1 MNKDYFDEQKVRA
14 DLARQAQKKKCHGKR
29 PKLPSDGMSKKEL
42 MAMNGAVVTMTPNK
56 PMRYAQF
63 KLLPDHLKKEYLQHL
78 ITTYEANGRMLGEM
92 FGITSQHVNFVIKE
106 LGLPGGKAGKRV
118 SREAEEAW
126 KRFLGVQDAQ
136 GEELTPAEET
146 VEQTPAAEA
155 EAAAQEEVMADE
167 VIGHYG
173 AEHSEPSTCAE
184 EMPLQDDVPERNEST
199 LDGLDLRISGN
210 IAEII
215 HRLFMMSSLFG
226 VDTRYRFRICA
237 DPIKEVT
244 DHAETAG

>member
-42 MAMNGAVVTMTPNK
+42 MAMNGAVVTMNPNK

-118 SREAEEAW
+118 SREAE
-126 KRFLGVQDAQ
+126 
-136 GEELTPAEET
+136 
-146 VEQTPAAEA
+146 EA